1 MNFLPIL
8 ILSIFYSFIH
18 CDLKILPL
26 NVKNKYDVPSSGNV
40 LKSISLSKTS
50 NNMKNIRRIRKF
62 KCVELI
68 EIIDMDTGDIID
80 EQIVRKVKP
89 KFVVSKK
96 KYEGKSLTE
105 NVKKDIIIATT
116 FTTTLFPDTSE
127 IKIFHRKNP
136 KHLSNGQLFS
146 KNLTDLDKLIERK
159 YFESRNIDNIRN
171 RKMDFTKN
179 EYDSKKYLNY
189 EDFIKRW
196 INKSINTSETVHEE
210 HKKVHNTSGILIPFD
225 AFSKNYSDSTLILLK
240 NDTKNNFT
248 SLNKGESKDKMYQ
261 LPESPPYI
269 PYRPVKYN
277 YPTENDYMNN
287 YKTRLYAKSD
297 YKKINTENEA
307 TDKNILFTTPTP
319 LITPSFNFMNHAPL
333 VKQNQ
338 YIPNISKQRKIS
350 KGDSSNS
357 NLTMT
362 KENCNKM
369 NSLAKTF
376 SISDVQ
382 KWIRNNCIFA
392 RFYLP
397 QATCQDIYT
406 FVDSCYKK
414 FFF

>member
-8 ILSIFYSFIH
+8 ILPIFYSHIY

-26 NVKNKYDVPSSGNV
+26 NAKNKYDTPSSGNV

-50 NNMKNIRRIRKF
+50 NDMKNILRIRKF
-62 KCVELI
+62 KCVEVI
-68 EIIDMDTGDIID
+68 ELLDMDTGDIID

-89 KFVVSKK
+89 KIVVSKK
-96 KYEGKSLTE
+96 KYEGKSFIE
-105 NVKKDIIIATT
+105 NVKKDIIITT
-116 FTTTLFPDTSE
+116 TSTTTLFPETSE
-127 IKIFHRKNP
+127 IKIFHRKNQ

-146 KNLTDLDKLIERK
+146 NNFTELDKLIERK
-159 YFESRNIDNIRN
+159 YFEGRNIDNIRN
-171 RKMDFTKN
+171 RMMDFTKN
-179 EYDSKKYLNY
+179 EYGSKKYLNY
-189 EDFIKRW
+189 AGFNKKW
-196 INKSINTSETVHEE
+196 IDKSINTSKTIYEE
-210 HKKVHNTSGILIPFD
+210 HKKVHNTSGILIPLD
-225 AFSKNYSDSTLILLK
+225 GISKNYSDSALLLIK
-240 NDTKNNFT
+240 SDTKNNYT
-248 SLNKGESKDKMYQ
+248 SLNKGESKDKMFQ

-269 PYRPVKYN
+269 PYRPEKYN

-297 YKKINTENEA
+297 YKKINTETEA
-307 TDKNILFTTPTP
+307 IDKNILFTTPTP
-319 LITPSFNFMNHAPL
+319 LITPSFTFMNQAPL
-333 VKQNQ
+333 FKPYQ
-338 YIPNISKQRKIS
+338 YNPNVSKQRKIS

-376 SISDVQ
+376 GIDDVQ

-414 FFF
+414 FFL